1 MSKMKCF
8 FLTLALTLAVDASAF
23 SDQLEPPRNP
33 YLADSPWPMT
43 HRNPYCQ
50 ASTPLPGPRA
60 DDFNDQWANAFL
72 ASAEAV
78 AITLNLSPRNLDGGY
93 SIWGSARKSLFK
105 LDANNGRWSNAQS
118 IRKPRASK
126 KAISG
131 AYTLLDRDGRLFVPS
146 GQKILVYTES
156 TPGRPQSSIDRRGN
170 IELPYELLQS
180 DDEMIV
186 GINLTYDGYLVV
198 VTTHA
203 LLAVFSRD
211 GELKSSIRLSPHEQV
226 SNSIALDEDGGIYVV
241 THKKIY
247 RVDWGKGELAIKW
260 ASEYP
265 SSEQVLPGRL
275 GLGSG
280 TTPTLMGFGA
290 QDKLVLIADG
300 QKAMNI
306 IAFWR
311 DQIPENWQSPHGFSQ
326 RVAGV
331 TPITFGKSGVQRAI
345 TEQSLLVRGYD
356 AVAVNNDYGDIPSD
370 ERSNFWT
377 ILYSNRKEYAPY
389 GIEKFRWNPSK
400 RNITSVWANPELS
413 VPNGVPAMSSSTGLI
428 YYVGQYRER
437 WTVEGVDWETGA
449 LKFRHLL
456 TDEIKFNS
464 FYAGMEIG
472 YSSDLIT
479 GVIGGALRIAT
490 RP

>member
-1 MSKMKCF
+1 MRSL
-8 FLTLALTLAVDASAF
+8 FLIFGLVLSASAAAS
-23 SDQLEPPRNP
+23 SDQLEPPKNP

-50 ASTPLPGPRA
+50 ASTPWPGPRA
-60 DDFNDQWANAFL
+60 EDFNDQLANAFL

-78 AITLNLSPRNLDGGY
+78 AITLNLSPRNLDGDY

-105 LDANNGRWSNAQS
+105 LDANNGRWSNTQS

-131 AYTLLDRDGRLFVPS
+131 AYTLLDRDGRFFVPS
-146 GQKILVYTES
+146 GRTILVYTES
-156 TPGRPQSSIDRRGN
+156 TPGRPQSRIHRLRDIG
-170 IELPYELLQS
+170 LPHELLQS

-198 VTTHA
+198 VTNHA

-211 GELKSSIRLSPHEQV
+211 GMLKSSIRLARDEQV

-247 RVDWGKGELAIKW
+247 RVDWGRGDLAIKW
-260 ASEYP
+260 MSEYP

-280 TTPTLMGFGA
+280 TTPTLMGFGP
-290 QDKLVLIADG
+290 QDKLVVIADG

-311 DQIPENWQSPHGFSQ
+311 DQIPENWQSPSGFSR

-331 TPITFGKSGVQRAI
+331 TPITFGKQGVNRAI
-345 TEQSLLVRGYD
+345 TEQSLLVSGYD

-389 GIEKFRWNPSK
+389 GIEKFRWSTK
-400 RNITSVWANPELS
+400 DRKIISVWANPELS
-413 VPNGVPAMSSSTGLI
+413 VPNGVPAMSSATGLI
-428 YYVGQYRER
+428 YYVGQHQER
-437 WTVEGVDWETGA
+437 WTVEAVDWETGA

-472 YSSDLIT
+472 YSSDLMT
-479 GVIGGALRIAT
+479 GVIGGALRIT
-490 RP
+490 VRPD

>member
-1 MSKMKCF
+1 MRSL
-8 FLTLALTLAVDASAF
+8 FLIFALALPLSAAAF
-23 SDQLEPPRNP
+23 SDQLEPPKNP

-50 ASTPLPGPRA
+50 ASTPWPGPRPE
-60 DDFNDQWANAFL
+60 DSNNHFTNAFL
-72 ASAEAV
+72 VSAEAV
-78 AITLNLSPRNLDGGY
+78 AITLNLSPRNLDGDY

-105 LDANNGRWSNAQS
+105 LDANEGRWSNAQS
-118 IRKPRASK
+118 LRKPRSSK

-146 GQKILVYTES
+146 GQKILVYSES
-156 TPGRPQSSIDRRGN
+156 TPGQPRSGIEKRDD
-170 IELPYELLQS
+170 IELSADLFQS
-180 DDEMIV
+180 ADEMIV

-198 VTTHA
+198 VTNQA
-203 LLAVFSRD
+203 LLAVLSRD
-211 GELKSSIRLSPHEQV
+211 GELKSSIRLARDEQV

-247 RVDWGKGELAIKW
+247 RVDWVQNDLSVKW
-260 ASEYP
+260 TSDYP
-265 SSEQVLPGRL
+265 STEQVLPGRL

-311 DQIPENWQSPHGFSQ
+311 DQIPENWQSPRGFSQ

-331 TPITFGKSGVQRAI
+331 TPITFGKPNVKRAI
-345 TEQSLLVRGYD
+345 TEQSLLVSGYD

-389 GIEKFRWNPSK
+389 GIEKFRWSPK
-400 RNITSVWANPELS
+400 ERKIVSVWANPELS
-413 VPNGVPAMSSSTGLI
+413 VPNGVPAMSSATGLI
-428 YYVGQYRER
+428 YYVGQHQER
-437 WTVEGVDWETGA
+437 WTVEGVDWETGV
-449 LKFRHLL
+449 LKFRHPL

-472 YSSDLIT
+472 YSSDLMT
-479 GVIGGALRIAT
+479 GVVGGALRIVAQ
-490 RP
+490 PD